1 MSIGLSIRV
10 RDNNVASAFKRLMRF
25 GGDQR
30 QVLGRLG
37 LFMRRDAQRR
47 LRRRPK
53 DWGPSSTRLSKSLA
67 MRLDRYSVTVG
78 SNLVYAAIQQLGG
91 TVVPRRVYL
100 AIPVDPQIR
109 RRGTWPRDL
118 PQDSLKFV
126 RAANIRIGSH
136 SWTGPALVRA
146 RGDETE
152 TPADGAG
159 VADGTPR
166 RRRRP
171 VRRAGEVLFA
181 LVKRVNIRGRP
192 YLVFDEIAKAFLL
205 QQVTLAARM
214 AWKGK

>member
-1 MSIGLSIRV
+1 MSVGLTIKV
-10 RDNNVASAFKRLMRF
+10 QDKDVADAFKRLMRF

-53 DWGPSSTRLSKSLA
+53 DWGPSTTRLSKSLA
-67 MRLDRYSVTVG
+67 MRLDRFSVTVG

-91 TVVPRRVYL
+91 TVLPKRVYL
-100 AIPVDPQIR
+100 ALPVDPQIR
-109 RRGTWPRDL
+109 RRGVWPRDM
-118 PQDSLKFV
+118 PPDSLKFV

-146 RGDETE
+146 SDQELQTS
-152 TPADGAG
+152 ADGAG
-159 VADGTPR
+159 VDDGSPR

-171 VRRAGEVLFA
+171 VRPAGEVLFA
-181 LVKRVNIRGRP
+181 LVRRVKIRGRP
-192 YLVFDEIAKAFLL
+192 YLVFDENTKAFLIRE
-205 QQVTLAARM
+205 VTRAVKM
-214 AWKGK
+214 AWRGR